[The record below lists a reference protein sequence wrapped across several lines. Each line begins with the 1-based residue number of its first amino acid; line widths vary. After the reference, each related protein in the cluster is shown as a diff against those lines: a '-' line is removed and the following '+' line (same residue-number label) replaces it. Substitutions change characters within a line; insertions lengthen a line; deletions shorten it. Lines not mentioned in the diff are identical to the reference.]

1 MKKRLLVLIIT
12 ILFLIPFTSALTVDY
27 TNVITLNKTGTI
39 GEFPSLGISQL
50 KYEPFPV
57 EPGEKFDLWIK
68 VKDVGSD
75 PAEEVSVI
83 LVETKTFSIDGP
95 NTVTVGEIQPNQEAL
110 IKFEDIRV
118 ADDVVEGINEIEFLL
133 SPGGSYKENV
143 LSRKLDIEIRSV
155 EPVLNIYVETDPKV
169 LSQGSPAKLNITLEN
184 LENSIIE
191 EIKIKLTLP
200 NEIVPIGTSIEKKL
214 DRLLP
219 NQRSSLIYEVI
230 PLGDALSKAYNI
242 PINLTYR
249 DEIGNKFAIDEAI
262 GLLVGSKI
270 DFDVNIKET
279 DIIKKGQKGK
289 ITIGISNIGP
299 SDIKF
304 LILEIKSSKEYEVL
318 SNKKEYIGNLES
330 DDFETSEFTIFVKK
344 NDPKIKALITYK
356 DNFNQEKSEVRELTL
371 NTFSSNE
378 VKKYNLVE
386 SKNSLINLIYLAILI
401 LIYLTWSE
409 WRRTKDLQRSVKTAF
424 IRFLKGIFRIIRSLS
439 WRNIKRLPRRLK
451 NLFDSL

>member
-1 MKKRLLVLIIT
+1 MKKRLLVLFT
-12 ILFLIPFTSALTVDY
+12 IVLFLVPFTSAVTVDFDSA
-27 TNVITLNKTGTI
+27 NINKTGSI
-39 GEFPSLGISQL
+39 GEFPLLAISQL

-68 VKDVGSD
+68 VKNIGSD
-75 PAEEVSVI
+75 LADDVKVT
-83 LVETKTFSIDGP
+83 LVETKTFSVDGL
-95 NTVTVGEIQPNQEAL
+95 NTRIIGGLQPSQEIL
-110 IKFEDIRV
+110 LKYEDVRA
-118 ADDVVEGINEIEFLL
+118 ADDAVEGVNELEFLL
-133 SPGGSYKENV
+133 SPGGSYGDNV
-143 LSRKLDIEIRSV
+143 FSKNLDIEIRSV
-155 EPVLNIYVETDPKV
+155 DPVLNIYVETDPKV

-184 LENSIIE
+184 NEDSIIE
-191 EIKIKLTLP
+191 DIKIKLTLP
-200 NEIVPIGTSIEKKL
+200 SEIVPIGTSIEKKL

-219 NQRSSLIYEVI
+219 NQRSSLIYEII

-289 ITIGISNIGP
+289 MTIGLSNIGP

-304 LILEIKSSKEYEVL
+304 LILEIKSSDEYEILSNTKEYM
-318 SNKKEYIGNLES
+318 GNLES
-330 DDFETSEFTIFVKK
+330 DDFETSEFSIFVKK

-356 DNFNQEKSEVRELTL
+356 DNFNQEKSEVRELIL
-371 NTFSSNE
+371 NTYSSNE
-378 VKKYNLVE
+378 AKKYNLVE
-386 SKNSLINLIYLAILI
+386 KKNSLINLVYLAIII
-401 LIYLTWSE
+401 LLYLTWSE
-409 WRRTKDLQRSVKTAF
+409 WRRTKDLPKSIKTAF
-424 IRFLKGIFRIIRSLS
+424 VRFLKGIFRVIRSFS